1 MFAVKDK
8 ILNDIIFEA
17 LPFRVYDHLFFVT
30 DTFIIKSIAVFEQGF
45 MSGTRFFRI
54 F

>member
-1 MFAVKDK
+1 MFAVKDN
-8 ILNDIIFEA
+8 ILNDILFET
-17 LPFRVYDHLFFVT
+17 LPFRVYDHLFFVK
-30 DTFIIKSIAVFEQGF
+30 DTFIIKSIPVFVQGF